1 MEYACHK
8 PTRHHKKQCLTG
20 LTILEEGEMNEFLII
35 SSIVKMNNF
44 KVTHQYGSTFGPTNI
59 LEVEC
64 CFVKTA
70 LQKSAEA
77 SYSL

>member
-1 MEYACHK
+1 
-8 PTRHHKKQCLTG
+8 
-20 LTILEEGEMNEFLII
+20 MNEFLII
-35 SSIVKMNNF
+35 SSIVKMNKF